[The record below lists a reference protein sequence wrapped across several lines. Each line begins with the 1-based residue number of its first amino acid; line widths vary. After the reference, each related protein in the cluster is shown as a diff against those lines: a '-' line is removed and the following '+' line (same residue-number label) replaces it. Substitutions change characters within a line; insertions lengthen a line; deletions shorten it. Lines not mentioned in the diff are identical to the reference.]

1 VFARARACV
10 AFVAWGQMQAPLK
23 QIGFDRWVE
32 YVGMEKEQER
42 QEAMTVA
49 HDRLEQQLQ
58 DSESEYACVRCAS
71 VLVAAAR

>member
-1 VFARARACV
+1 MRVHGH
-10 AFVAWGQMQAPLK
+10 AWRREQMQAPLK